1 MSQKCFGVDICC
13 LFLESTP
20 SDDDDDDVAICV
32 LMSWKV
38 DVEPGAS

>member
-1 MSQKCFGVDICC
+1 MLIFCC

-20 SDDDDDDVAICV
+20 SDDDDDVDDVAICV

-38 DVEPGAS
+38 VVEPGAS